1 MAEEK
6 IIPEI
11 DKFGGLSGDD
21 VSALNYVL
29 QHVKGSSPISTLSP
43 LVADEAEL

>member
-11 DKFGGLSGDD
+11 DKFVGRSGDD
-21 VSALNYVL
+21 VSTLNYVL

-43 LVADEAEL
+43 LFVDEAEL